1 MSKRQY
7 DFNGWMYVDDNPIT
21 KEGVFPYLGKEIG
34 APEPNRV
41 YYVYRPAEELQ
52 KQETIDSFKLL
63 PFIDDHEMLGKDA
76 TPAEKKGVAG
86 MIGENVRFEQPY
98 LKGNLKIL
106 ANRVLDKIN
115 SGKIELSAGYYS
127 TYDFESGAFNG
138 QRYDAVQRNIRANHL
153 ALVDKGRSGAD
164 VAIQDRDIFTIDTKE
179 LVDMTLE
186 DIKNAIAALSDEEK
200 QRLLSSLSTSD
211 EKKDEENEDEA
222 DEESLADAVADLEEV
237 AESVE
242 SAIEAVEEA
251 VATGEESDVVEAEAA
266 IEEVV
271 EKAEEAEEA
280 ATMDAMRKEIAQ
292 LKRKVASMDSTTV
305 MKQIA
310 SRDKLVGALK
320 PFVGTF
326 DHSTMTASDVAR
338 YGVKKLGI
346 KCAKGE
352 EFAALKGYLQ
362 AKIPDAKKPTASMDS
377 ASYKSVVDKWK
388 GDK

>member
-1 MSKRQY
+1 MSKRQF

-34 APEPNRV
+34 APEPNRI

-86 MIGENVRFEQPY
+86 MIGESVKFEPPY
-98 LKGNLKIL
+98 LKGNLKVL
-106 ANRVLDKIN
+106 ASRVLDKIN

-127 TYDFESGAFNG
+127 TYDFESGVFNG

-186 DIKNAIAALSDEEK
+186 DIKSAIEALTDEEK
-200 QRLLSSLSTSD
+200 QKLLSSLSTSD
-211 EKKDEENEDEA
+211 EKTEENE

-237 AESVE
+237 KEATEE
-242 SAIEAVEEA
+242 ALEAVEEA
-251 VATGEESDVVEAEAA
+251 VATGEASDVVEAEAA
-266 IEEVV
+266 IEEVA
-271 EKAEEAEEA
+271 EKAEEAEENA
-280 ATMDAMRKEIAQ
+280 VMDAMRKEIAQ
-292 LKRKVASMDSTTV
+292 LKRKVASMDSATV

-326 DHSTMTASDVAR
+326 DHSTMTALDVAR
-338 YGVKKLGI
+338 YGVKKLNI
-346 KCAKGE
+346 KCGKGE

-362 AKIPDAKKPTASMDS
+362 AKIPDAKKPTASMDGAITKS
-377 ASYKSVVDKWK
+377 AVDKW
-388 GDK
+388 

>member
-1 MSKRQY
+1 MSKRQF
-7 DFNGWMYVDDNPIT
+7 DFNGWMYVADNPIT
-21 KEGVFPYLGKEIG
+21 KEGVFPYLGREIG
-34 APEPNRV
+34 APEPDRI
-41 YYVYRPAEELQ
+41 YHVYRPAEELQ

-86 MIGENVRFEQPY
+86 MIGENVKFEPPY
-98 LKGNLKIL
+98 LKGNLKVL

-127 TYDFESGAFNG
+127 TYDFESGVFNG

-186 DIKNAIAALSDEEK
+186 DIKSAIAALTDEEK
-200 QRLLSSLSTSD
+200 QKLLSSLSTSD
-211 EKKDEENEDEA
+211 EKTEENEDEG
-222 DEESLADAVADLEEV
+222 EESLADAVADLEEV
-237 AESVE
+237 KEATEE
-242 SAIEAVEEA
+242 ALEAVEEA
-251 VATGEESDVVEAEAA
+251 LESGEVADVVEAEEA
-266 IEEVV
+266 IEEVA
-271 EKAEEAEEA
+271 EKADEAEEKIA
-280 ATMDAMRKEIAQ
+280 MDAMRKEIAQ
-292 LKRKVASMDSTTV
+292 LKRKIASMDSAAV

-326 DHSTMTASDVAR
+326 DHSTMTALDVAR
-338 YGVKKLGI
+338 YGIKKLGI

-377 ASYKSVVDKWK
+377 AISKTAVDKW
-388 GDK
+388 